1 MKTFSRSPAIGR
13 GRKGLSTAPSFLAA
27 QLYRLLPPAFPAH
40 GERRDAVTSLVIVLF
55 ETSGDAGVV
64 EKGFSGYRAVAVFHW
79 AATRGDQHP
88 RPLTRIGKR
97 VPGLKRA
104 RHPNLETR

>member
-55 ETSGDAGVV
+55 ETSGDAGVGEKDFPV
-64 EKGFSGYRAVAVFHW
+64 TVLWRFFIGPPHGGISTPAPSRGSEKGC
-79 AATRGDQHP
+79 RGLNERGTP
-88 RPLTRIGKR
+88 I
-97 VPGLKRA
+97 
-104 RHPNLETR
+104 